1 MSRKIARR
9 YAFELIFQMPFNSE
23 FDATDAFDIYPE
35 GNLPK
40 ISDSEH
46 MFVMETITGVRNN
59 LDALDKRISANSK
72 GWSLTRFNK
81 VDLAVLRLAIYEI
94 CFANIPVGC
103 SINEAVEI
111 AKLYSGDESARFVN
125 GILSTVVNRES
136 EVKGLPTT
144 VEQSPH

>member
-23 FDATDAFDIYPE
+23 FDAVDAFNVYPE

-40 ISDSEH
+40 INDTEH
-46 MFVMETITGVRNN
+46 MFVMETISGVRDN
-59 LDALDKRISANSK
+59 LDALDKRIAANSK
-72 GWSLTRFNK
+72 GWNLTRFNK

-94 CFANIPVGC
+94 CFADIPVGC
-103 SINEAVEI
+103 TINEAVEI

-125 GILSTVVNRES
+125 GILRAVVGRKSKVE
-136 EVKGLPTT
+136 GFPTAI
-144 VEQSPH
+144 EQSP

>member
-23 FDATDAFDIYPE
+23 FDATDAFDAYPE

-46 MFVMETITGVRNN
+46 MFVMETISGVRDN
-59 LDALDKRISANSK
+59 LDALDKRIAANSK
-72 GWSLTRFNK
+72 GWNLTRFNK
-81 VDLAVLRLAIYEI
+81 VDLAVLRLATYEV
-94 CFANIPVGC
+94 CFAGIPVGC
-103 SINEAVEI
+103 TINEAVEI

-125 GILSTVVNRES
+125 GILSTIVNKELKT
-136 EVKGLPTT
+136 EDLPTI
-144 VEQSPH
+144 EQSSH